1 MGSRSDIHEKNIFK
15 IDSVPKRL
23 LQMLNTRN
31 VSKTK
36 IDQNLFSYVTLYFA
50 TQRADL
56 IPFFC
61 IPHQPNSVTTV
72 LLHYE
77 IVSSF

>member
-1 MGSRSDIHEKNIFK
+1 
-15 IDSVPKRL
+15 
-23 LQMLNTRN
+23 MLNTRN

-36 IDQNLFSYVTLYFA
+36 VDQNLFSYVILYFA
-50 TQRADL
+50 TWRADL
-56 IPFFC
+56 IPFFFFFC
-61 IPHQPNSVTTV
+61 IVHQSDSVTTV